1 MGPIRRLVL
10 KPEMTIAEVLRR
22 WPHTRLNVQ
31 SGRWTIDP
39 EKDGHLTLREYA
51 QSVDDGFRHDFTFC
65 WLNNCAVL
73 FDATEAEYA
82 GDADLIY
89 YERFRGHRLDQSPEQ
104 GRPTHPV
111 YLAPDGLGLVCD
123 GGLPHQRWVLS
134 EGLNAVRL
142 QQEGPMI
149 EMLTAFQRTAGMSS
163 ERIFDGGF
171 LDARVGDGR
180 HAFDQVH
187 LTHYGYENHLKA
199 DPSERSGLLMHRD
212 RLWFELHAPGRP
224 VAWVLDD
231 TKLRPWQYHGTRQ
244 LTRHGWDPAEACVLF
259 QVVDV
264 RRDQRQ
270 ERPKD
275 YEGFSDE
282 DVRDYIGTEWEE
294 VASGRTEKTITC
306 WVAVGGDQHTT
317 YAVAPAPADSLPP
330 PGPPGLPVTDPSPA
344 MLHTFAATGSAR
356 LYLGIGS
363 TRQGALAELGAA
375 REGSGL
381 HARTQARRYAEVG
394 RRRPVLRVAGHP
406 VLGEVADLIP
416 VFMESLKTG
425 FALMRSRPHDGAV
438 CGGWDQLMI
447 SSPMVRMGDREMV
460 PRFLE
465 HWLHQFQFDGQVFHV
480 SDFDLSPALIFER
493 WDLDDFMYLIV
504 AAQWISHA
512 GDEAM
517 LERLAP
523 RITHTLRVMLRC
535 AHPELGLI
543 PCRGIFPDWP
553 PLDTGRKG
561 ITYPAM
567 ETGLWYEA
575 LRWWEGLCLRLGEEV
590 LSARLRETAEK
601 IRAAYPRLFW
611 DAEVGA
617 LCDAVF
623 PETLEPL
630 RSYTS
635 YALTA
640 FQGCFGHELLAG
652 REYALADH
660 VLKHQVDLSFP
671 GIRGAADDG
680 AYPSA
685 YERLHWPLLDHLVA
699 KTMRRGSHRE
709 GLAAVL
715 EVIERQYQ
723 WFHCARE
730 MIDMWRDQTQE
741 RISEANN
748 WFGWSSTGWYE
759 ALLCGAAGIWE
770 EPGGLAY
777 IPADQHEEVALT
789 NLPYRA
795 GTWDILITGSG
806 PWVQRFAVDGQE
818 LAGVCKIPARFLT
831 PGTHRLDIERCQT
844 PPSHPFVLDSVGLQ
858 LGESAW
864 KEGEL
869 HLSLAGPGRA
879 LVRFYCPRQ
888 PYLRD
893 AGKVVSCIWDHGTGI
908 GWVEVARGTKTQE
921 ISIS

>member
-1 MGPIRRLVL
+1 MAPQRRLVL
-10 KPEMTIAEVLRR
+10 KPEMTLAEVLRR
-22 WPHTRLNVQ
+22 WPHTRLNLQ
-31 SGRWTIDP
+31 SGRWVFDP

-51 QSVDDGFRHDFTFC
+51 QSIDDGFRHDFTFC

-73 FDATEAEYA
+73 FDAHEGEYT
-82 GDADLIY
+82 GDPGLIY
-89 YERFRGHRLDQSPEQ
+89 YEHFRGHRLDQSPEQ
-104 GRPTHPV
+104 DRPTHPIHQ
-111 YLAPDGLGLVCD
+111 AADGLGLVCD
-123 GGLPHQRWVLS
+123 GGLPHRRWVLS

-142 QQEGPMI
+142 QQEGPVI

-171 LDARVGDGR
+171 LDARVQGR
-180 HAFDQVH
+180 RHRFDQVR
-187 LTHYGYENHLKA
+187 LTHYGYHNHLAA
-199 DPSERSGLLMHRD
+199 DPGECSSLLMHRD
-212 RLWFELHAPGRP
+212 RLWLELHAPGQS

-231 TKLRPWQYHGTRQ
+231 TKLRPWQYHGTRE
-244 LTRHGWDPAEACVLF
+244 LTRHGWDEDEACVLF

-264 RRDQRQ
+264 RRDQRK
-270 ERPKD
+270 ERPRD

-282 DVRDYIGTEWEE
+282 DVRSYIGTEWEE

-306 WVAVGGDQHTT
+306 WVAVGGDADTH
-317 YAVAPAPADSLPP
+317 YAVEPAPADSLPP
-330 PGPPGLPVTDPSPA
+330 PGPPGLALSPA
-344 MLHTFAATGSAR
+344 VPTMQHTFAAIGSAR
-356 LYLGIGS
+356 LYIGIGS
-363 TRQGALAELGAA
+363 TRQGALAEVQAA
-375 REGSGL
+375 REGAHL
-381 HARTQARRYAEVG
+381 AARTQARRYAGVG
-394 RRRPVLRVAGHP
+394 KRRPVLRVAGHP

-447 SSPMVRMGDREMV
+447 STPMVRMGDEEMV

-465 HWLHQFQFDGQVFHV
+465 HWLHQYQFDGQVFHV

-523 RITHTLRVMLRC
+523 RITHTLRVMLRH

-575 LRWWEGLCLRLGEEV
+575 LRWWEGMCQRLGEAV
-590 LSARLRETAEK
+590 LAVRLRETAEK
-601 IRAAYPRLFW
+601 IRQCYARLFW

-635 YALTA
+635 YALTP

-652 REYALADH
+652 REFALADH
-660 VLKHQVDLSFP
+660 VLRHQIDLSFP
-671 GIRGAADDG
+671 GIRGLADDS

-709 GLAAVL
+709 GLAAAM
-715 EVIERQYQ
+715 EVIERQYR

-730 MIDMWRDQTQE
+730 MIDMWRDQSQE

-748 WFGWSSTGWYE
+748 WFGWSATGWYE
-759 ALLCGAAGIWE
+759 ALLCGSAGIWE

-777 IPADQHEEVALT
+777 VPADQQEELSLS
-789 NLPYRA
+789 NLPYRG
-795 GTWDILITGSG
+795 GTWDIRITGAG
-806 PWVQRFAVDGQE
+806 PWVGRFTVDGVD
-818 LAGVCKIPARFLT
+818 LAGVCKVPAA
-831 PGTHRLDIERCQT
+831 RLGAGQHQLEITRCAAA
-844 PPSHPFVLDSVGLQ
+844 PEHPFALDSVGLE
-858 LGESAW
+858 LRGSRV
-864 KEGEL
+864 EGGALYLE
-869 HLSLAGPGRA
+869 LAGPGRA
-879 LVRFYCPRQ
+879 LLRFHAPAPPQVRQGSQELPCSW
-888 PYLRD
+888 D
-893 AGKVVSCIWDHGTGI
+893 AGTGI
-908 GWVEVARGTKTQE
+908 GWVEVARGTEVQE
-921 ISIS
+921 ICIR